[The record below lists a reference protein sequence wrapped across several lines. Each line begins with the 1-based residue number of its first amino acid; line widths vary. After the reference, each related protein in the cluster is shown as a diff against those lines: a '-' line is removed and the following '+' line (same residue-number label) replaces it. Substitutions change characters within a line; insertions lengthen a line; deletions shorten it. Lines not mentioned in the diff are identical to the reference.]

1 MPPIASYR
9 MSASGGVG
17 GWGLRDGVRT
27 HPAAEAPG
35 CSPLEA
41 GVVEEEIFGAV
52 AAVDEYECPACVPSH
67 VSAMLLAC
75 CVEP

>member
-1 MPPIASYR
+1 
-9 MSASGGVG
+9 VG
-17 GWGLRDGVRT
+17 DGVRT

-52 AAVDEYECPACVPSH
+52 AAVDEDECPACVPEGHISH
-67 VSAMLLAC
+67 AFNMIARDMRV
-75 CVEP
+75 